1 MLFTVFQYL
10 PFLEEETPG
19 HRTELT
25 KKAKESDTPDTDDG
39 DGDDDSSDDDDLKT
53 DLIFSLINTY
63 SFNKA
68 AKDNFYIKA
77 LLYQSLVKNINT
89 PPPKA

>member
-1 MLFTVFQYL
+1 MIFTVFQYL

-25 KKAKESDTPDTDDG
+25 KKSKESNAPDTDGG
-39 DGDDDSSDDDDLKT
+39 DDDDDSSNDDDLKT
-53 DLIFSLINTY
+53 DLILSLVNTY
-63 SFNKA
+63 SFNRA

-77 LLYQSLVKNINT
+77 MLYQSLVENINT